1 MYGNDDTSGSD
12 ILSLRITTLLDE
24 SLTYEPEESLTPP
37 PANLLVLSNL
47 YSTTRILL
55 YTLRLSEL
63 LLLSDQ
69 SYMLRHLEYPMHSD
83 I

>member
-1 MYGNDDTSGSD
+1 M
-12 ILSLRITTLLDE
+12 SLRITTLPDE
-24 SLTYEPEESLTPP
+24 SPTYAPEESLT

-47 YSTTRILL
+47 YSTARILL

-69 SYMLRHLEYPMHSD
+69 SYLLRHLEYPRHSD